1 MGGADDV
8 GKEDQG
14 GKWGWQHLAAFFTRE
29 SY

>member
-8 GKEDQG
+8 GKENED
-14 GKWGWQHLAAFFTRE
+14 GKLGWQRLAAFFVAE